1 MAFSKTF
8 FWLHGK
14 NPGNRGT
21 GSNDRVWVSNGR
33 LPLMSVRAKKA
44 GLDAKRK
51 GLLEKVSKERQWS
64 VFEYES
70 LGMMDLA
77 YLTAATGHEFAILR
91 GKHEDILYHGTSTGC
106 AFEKDAELK
115 TALESHKYDIYGHSH
130 PGEPY
135 PMVSSDDR
143 RVLRVLGQKRSKL
156 ISGMTGICIDFDDI
170 G

>member
-1 MAFSKTF
+1 METDDNKIEA
-8 FWLHGK
+8 
-14 NPGNRGT
+14 
-21 GSNDRVWVSNGR
+21 GSLTLSSSHSTEVS
-33 LPLMSVRAKKA
+33 LMSVRAKKA

-51 GLLEKVSKERQWS
+51 GLLEKVPKERQWS

-70 LGMMDLA
+70 LEMMDLA

-91 GKHEDILYHGTSTGC
+91 SKREDILYHGTSTDC

-115 TALESHKYDIYGHSH
+115 TALESHKYEIYGHSH

>member
-1 MAFSKTF
+1 MEADDNKVEASSLT
-8 FWLHGK
+8 LSSSHS
-14 NPGNRGT
+14 T
-21 GSNDRVWVSNGR
+21 EVS
-33 LPLMSVRAKKA
+33 LMSVRAKKA

>member
-1 MAFSKTF
+1 MEADD
-8 FWLHGK
+8 
-14 NPGNRGT
+14 NRIEDDSLT
-21 GSNDRVWVSNGR
+21 LSSSHSTEVS
-33 LPLMSVRAKKA
+33 LMSLRAKKA

-51 GLLEKVSKERQWS
+51 GLLERVPDERQWS

-70 LGMMDLA
+70 LEMTDLA

-91 GKHEDILYHGTSTGC
+91 GKREDVLYHGTSTDC
-106 AFEKDAELK
+106 ACEKYCDLK
-115 TALESHKYDIYGHSH
+115 TALESHKYEIYGHSH

-135 PMVSSDDR
+135 PIVSSDDR
-143 RVLRVLGQKRSKL
+143 RVLRVLGQKKSKL